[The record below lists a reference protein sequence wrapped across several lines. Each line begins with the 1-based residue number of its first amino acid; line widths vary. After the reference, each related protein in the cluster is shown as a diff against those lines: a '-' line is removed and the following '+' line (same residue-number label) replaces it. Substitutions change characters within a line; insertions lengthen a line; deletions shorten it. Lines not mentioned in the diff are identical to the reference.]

1 MRRTAILGILCTL
14 AMLALASNAPALNTS
29 SAMSSGS
36 GPNIRALAL
45 SGNRAAL
52 RALAAP
58 GDSCIGV
65 DDPNAPIAAQ
75 EAAMEC
81 MVNFARQEAGLPK
94 LADSRRLDGSADS
107 KAGDILRCNQFSHE
121 ACGRDFT
128 YWMRRAGYLS
138 GKCWWVGEN
147 LAWGTGSL
155 GSARSI
161 MKAWLHSPEHRANLL
176 STNFTQYGLSL
187 RVGSLSGNSDAHV
200 WVNHFGSHC

>member
-1 MRRTAILGILCTL
+1 MRRIGLLAI
-14 AMLALASNAPALNTS
+14 LALAVGLVFAG
-29 SAMSSGS
+29 SASANLRSKAMAGK
-36 GPNIRALAL
+36 P
-45 SGNRAAL
+45 AAL
-52 RALAAP
+52 RVLLSPSSNCAGA
-58 GDSCIGV
+58 
-65 DDPNAPIAAQ
+65 DDPNASVALQ
-75 EAAMEC
+75 ESAMSC
-81 MVNFARQEAGLPK
+81 LIGYARQQAGV
-94 LADSRRLDGSADS
+94 SRLGDYTKLDGSADS